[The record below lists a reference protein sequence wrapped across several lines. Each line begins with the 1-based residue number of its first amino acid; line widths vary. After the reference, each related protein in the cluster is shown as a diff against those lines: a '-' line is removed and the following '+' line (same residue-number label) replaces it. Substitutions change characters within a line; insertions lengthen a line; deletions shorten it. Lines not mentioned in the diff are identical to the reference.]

1 MERNTSV
8 IPIILTVIA
17 IISACKSPS
26 ETSTFVAPTSAPTP
40 IAAPFEPVTNP
51 PILEATATAKAAAI
65 PSPTPTY
72 VPRSSP
78 TSTPTLKT
86 ESTTSTVSI
95 PVSAQMDTFVSD
107 VFNFSFAYPSIWN
120 LDEINDQA
128 ITVKSPQDSAAVM
141 VGIDI
146 LQSAPGI
153 KDYTRLALD
162 HFKEEFS
169 TYRTISSTGT
179 IVGELPGYVTFGEL
193 NSADETRTPVK
204 IFTAVIGKMGFTLV
218 MSSQDASF
226 DRLEP
231 LFDAIADSAKFPNG
245 SFQPPSILVLRELI
259 SSDMDMVNGI
269 PGGVGT
275 VFEETTPALF
285 AYLDIDYLPIDA
297 ELQFTWF
304 RTDKNGTP
312 IGLLGPITQEENG
325 QGSVWSTFVAPEP
338 IPLGFY
344 LVAIFRDEE
353 LIAVMP
359 FSVVIEDGAEF
370 DKAQAYV
377 DWSRFLLEI
386 DDPVKAAYA
395 ATKALELDAMLTAA
409 YINRAEALTA
419 SCEIDNA
426 ITDLSKALGLD
437 PSNAEL
443 YSRRGT
449 SHWITLGPIAA
460 LIDLNKAIELEP
472 ENAIY
477 YNNRSLIQLANGRL
491 DAALSD
497 VNTALKL
504 DPGSLNTLDSRGYIF
519 LKAGQYRNAKQDYNL
534 IINGGFED
542 SYTLLGAGLAYAG
555 LGDDDLARGFLER
568 GLALFSDKTDTCPDP
583 QLSDLVQMAKD
594 VLKTI

>member
-1 MERNTSV
+1 
-8 IPIILTVIA
+8 
-17 IISACKSPS
+17 
-26 ETSTFVAPTSAPTP
+26 
-40 IAAPFEPVTNP
+40 
-51 PILEATATAKAAAI
+51 
-65 PSPTPTY
+65 
-72 VPRSSP
+72 
-78 TSTPTLKT
+78 
-86 ESTTSTVSI
+86 
-95 PVSAQMDTFVSD
+95 MDTFVSE
-107 VFNFSFAYPSIWN
+107 VFNFSFAYPSIWI
-120 LDEINDQA
+120 LDESNDQT
-128 ITVKSPQDSAAVM
+128 ITVKSPQGSVSVM

-146 LQSAPGI
+146 LESAPGI

-193 NSADETRTPVK
+193 NPAYETRTAVK

-218 MSSQDASF
+218 MSSQDASL
-226 DRLEP
+226 DSVEP
-231 LFDAIADSAKFPNG
+231 LFDAIADSAKFPTG

-259 SSDMDMVNGI
+259 SSDMDMDMVDGI
-269 PGGVGT
+269 QGGVGT
-275 VFEETTPALF
+275 VFEETTPALV

-312 IGLLGPITQEENG
+312 IGLLGPITQGENG

-338 IPLGFY
+338 FPLGFY
-344 LVAIFRDEE
+344 LVAIFRGEE

-359 FSVVIEDGAEF
+359 FSVIVEDGAEF
-370 DKAQAYV
+370 DEAQAYV
-377 DWSRFLLEI
+377 DWSRFLLGI
-386 DDPVKAAYA
+386 DSPVKAAYA
-395 ATKALELDAMLTAA
+395 ATKALELDATLTAA

-419 SCEIDNA
+419 LCEIDKA

-437 PSNAEL
+437 PGNAEL

-460 LIDLNKAIELEP
+460 LIDLNKAIELES

-497 VNTALKL
+497 VNTALRLK
-504 DPGSLNTLDSRGYIF
+504 PGSLNTLDSRGYIF

-534 IINGGFED
+534 VINGGFED
-542 SYTLLGAGLAYAG
+542 SYTLLGAGLAHAG
-555 LGDDDLARGFLER
+555 LGENDLARELLER
-568 GLALFSDKTDTCPDP
+568 GLALFAGKTDTCPDP
-583 QLSDLVQMAKD
+583 QISDLVQMTKD